1 MKLTDNIL
9 AFRARHHADSEQA
22 QPTAAIVSRLGSADP
37 ARVVGVVAAA
47 LCNIV
52 WVYKLRGHPAAE
64 SPSAETRQ
72 GPLTSLTSPALH
84 HFLSIRKRTPRGCVS
99 NTVPLL
105 TSERVATSVFC
116 ALRIRV
122 SGDTVSETSIPRAN
136 LPSPIRS
143 GPGANTSELH
153 RKKGTDRAQSL
164 IRCLQLANATEE
176 TVRHSLPHID
186 LGVDASGNGTL
197 GVA

>member
-122 SGDTVSETSIPRAN
+122 SGDTVSEDLDTQGESAFTHSVRARREHQRTASKERYR
-136 LPSPIRS
+136 SPPKPDS
-143 GPGANTSELH
+143 MPPAG
-153 RKKGTDRAQSL
+153 Q
-164 IRCLQLANATEE
+164 
-176 TVRHSLPHID
+176 RH
-186 LGVDASGNGTL
+186 
-197 GVA
+197 